1 MVVSGMPQG
10 DAPSHQPHWDL
21 KPTLAL
27 ENVVLW
33 LVWKEG
39 VCIGGVMPGKGCSW
53 PIHTQDSCWVC
64 TGTSRRPAGTGAPV
78 PDPSF
83 MWRGCRDC
91 LCETKVHGIHTMRA
105 ISSLRGIVRVTSMSQ
120 DPKQLKEVPSQ
131 GVWGSLGLSVGASG
145 CQGETLHFQTS
156 THFSHSGFN
165 MLVWP
170 LPLKWT
176 VTVLWPLF
184 PPEFLY
190 EKNLNQDKV
199 WKCTCVLLLGGNSIL
214 VKCQTLYNT

>member
-64 TGTSRRPAGTGAPV
+64 TGTSRRPEGTGAPV

-91 LCETKVHGIHTMRA
+91 LCETKVHGTHTMRG
-105 ISSLRGIVRVTSMSQ
+105 ISSLRGIVRVTTMSQ

-156 THFSHSGFN
+156 THFSHSEFN
-165 MLVWP
+165 I
-170 LPLKWT
+170 
-176 VTVLWPLF
+176 
-184 PPEFLY
+184 
-190 EKNLNQDKV
+190 
-199 WKCTCVLLLGGNSIL
+199 C
-214 VKCQTLYNT
+214 